1 MTLKPD
7 TIKHSIQI
15 THSSIESFGF
25 ELKTWNFDA
34 DNFSLSFS
42 KKNIFPNDDKSFSID
57 ALLLQSLELYK
68 RFVEY
73 DDHFQLTNFHC
84 INLIINKQS
93 IHDFI
98 IEIDWL
104 STPNTHQK
112 FLEAYCY
119 NESGQLLGKG
129 TALLN
134 K

>member
-15 THSSIESFGF
+15 THSSIESFGY

-57 ALLLQSLELYK
+57 TLLLQSLELYK

-73 DDHFQLTNFHC
+73 GDHFHLTNFHC

>member
-7 TIKHSIQI
+7 TIKHSIHI
-15 THSSIESFGF
+15 THSSIESFGY

-42 KKNIFPNDDKSFSID
+42 QKNIFPNDDKSFSID

-73 DDHFQLTNFHC
+73 GDHFQLTNFHC